1 MVKKHKQS
9 RRVFTY
15 AFRARKRQAISR
27 DNMCRNRPIFR
38 IQFFICNNINKGVGL
53 VFWIISFTSNRY
65 WIAFNAGLLQFLLS
79 EMLYSWS
86 FALALVG
93 FQFLYNIRTVGIC
106 NLNYRHH
113 ALQFHRT
120 MWRFLSSFAYVVT
133 LLRLFPVD
141 A

>member
-53 VFWIISFTSNRY
+53 VFWIISFTSNMTTENMY
-65 WIAFNAGLLQFLLS
+65 ICYCEKTLEAVVFDPGH
-79 EMLYSWS
+79 S
-86 FALALVG
+86 FKETCN
-93 FQFLYNIRTVGIC
+93 FIKEN
-106 NLNYRHH
+106 NLNLKAILLTHGHFEKTIY
-113 ALQFHRT
+113 
-120 MWRFLSSFAYVVT
+120 FLFFT
-133 LLRLFPVD
+133 FLNIIFQKNI
-141 A
+141 